1 MSTGPFE
8 LTFWGVRGS
17 VPSPGKATAEVG
29 GNTSCVE
36 LRVGRERIIFD
47 GGTGLRP
54 LGESLREQTDLD
66 LHVFFSHVH
75 WDHIQGVPFF
85 APSYHPGNR
94 IAYHAAR
101 RHGRSLRT
109 VLEGQMS
116 APYFP
121 ITMRQVEAALRFH
134 DIDARQRV
142 HLGDVT
148 VHGVDGNHPDG
159 VFAWRVEY
167 KGHSV
172 VYATDTE
179 STALA
184 DVAIVDLA
192 RGADVLIYDAQY
204 TPEEYEGRDGHPSHV
219 GWGHSTMLDGA
230 RIAREARVGTLV
242 LFHHDPGQSDAAVA
256 VKESRARGS
265 FERSVAAREGLVLD
279 ATQGFTR
286 DP

>member
-1 MSTGPFE
+1 MSLGPFE

-36 LRVGRERIIFD
+36 LRVGRERIVFD

-94 IAYHAAR
+94 VAFHAAR

-179 STALA
+179 STSLA

-230 RIAREARVGTLV
+230 RIAREAGVGTLV

-256 VKESRARGS
+256 EKESRARRS

-279 ATQGFTR
+279 VTQGFTR
-286 DP
+286 DL